1 MKSYLKLLPLAA
13 VGLVAACNGNNRV
26 AGLPFMATQ
35 ATPTLN
41 QVNQAL
47 NTSGKSL
54 QGATVAVQERF
65 GSSGQSTLKS
75 LDPSAFEIERT
86 ATGYT
91 IKVAGESYTFTDA
104 QVNGGSYEVKMK
116 NTAGQDRTLAFFF
129 SANDDITRELKTN
142 NTALVPLFYGIR
154 TNSKGTATADDAD
167 GFITGASL
175 VGLETAPSAMP
186 KTGTATYNGRTRFE
200 FRNRSVDY
208 STGAAKQQSRLRYK
222 GGATITA
229 DFGAGTVSGNAKLEE
244 KQESFNADRF
254 PSTTTNIAAQGAAMT
269 FTGAKISGN
278 GFTPDLETNPAADTQ
293 LRADGVNLSDFKGES
308 FGRFYGNAAQQ
319 VGVLTVGESSTHTVT
334 GVITGTK

>member
-1 MKSYLKLLPLAA
+1 MKRYLKFLPLAA

-26 AGLPFMATQ
+26 AGLPFMPTQ

-47 NTSGKSL
+47 DTSGKSL
-54 QGATVAVQERF
+54 QGMTVAVQEKF
-65 GSSGQSTLKS
+65 GSNGPNTLKS
-75 LDPSAFEIERT
+75 LDPSTFEIERT

-104 QVNGGSYEVKMK
+104 QVNGGAYEVKMK

-129 SANDDITRELKTN
+129 SEQDDTARELKTN

-154 TNSKGTATADDAD
+154 TNSQGTATANNSD

-186 KTGTATYNGRTRFE
+186 KTGKATYNGRTRFE
-200 FRNRSVDY
+200 FRNRSADY
-208 STGAAKQQSRLRYK
+208 STGAANQQVRLRYR

-244 KQESFNADRF
+244 KREGFTKTQA
-254 PSTTTNIAAQGAAMT
+254 TTTNIATRGAAVT
-269 FTGAKISGN
+269 FTGAKISDN
-278 GFTPDLETNPAADTQ
+278 GFSPDLVTNTAADTQ
-293 LRADGVNLSDFKGES
+293 FSADGINLSDFKGKS
-308 FGRFYGNAAQQ
+308 YGRFYGNAAQQ
-319 VGVLTVGESSTHTVT
+319 VGVLTTGESSTHTLT
-334 GVITGTK
+334 GTITGTR